1 MSEARSP
8 TPLSD
13 ADYEAIAAAVMETA
27 RGRWFMAEFAR
38 RNRQADTHQ
47 LLEAI
52 RRIERVV
59 GLQGPQSQP
68 DLEPDLGETAAL
80 ISDLRIDLER
90 ISGKAQDRASGL
102 AARIEA
108 AAGTIVAA
116 TENVQ
121 EAAWHLRESG
131 ASEALCDELDRHA
144 AAIGAAIGQ
153 IDGTVRRIDKIADTV
168 AMLDSSL
175 RAFADLAAASNA
187 KSEQESDARALPF
200 EPGLRL
206 REAAPLGSYDDIE
219 IVEIRDTD
227 PEAGAP
233 LLISETAAADTRVG
247 TVHLLEEDI
256 VFSEIGQEPAP
267 KPLPQSSGTSE
278 TALRDIEAL
287 PTDRKLAYFA

>member
-38 RNRQADTHQ
+38 RNRQADTKQ
-47 LLEAI
+47 LLNAI
-52 RRIERVV
+52 GRIERVV
-59 GLQGPQSQP
+59 GLQAAQP
-68 DLEPDLGETAAL
+68 NLEPDLGETAAL

-90 ISGKAQDRASGL
+90 ISGKAEDRASGL

-108 AAGTIVAA
+108 AAGTIVTA
-116 TENVQ
+116 TEGVQ
-121 EAAWHLRESG
+121 EAAWNLRESG

-144 AAIGAAIGQ
+144 AGIAAAIAR

-175 RAFADLAAASNA
+175 RVFTELTASPAPGSERNAAGP
-187 KSEQESDARALPF
+187 AL
-200 EPGLRL
+200 ERVHDLRL
-206 REAAPLGSYDDIE
+206 REAVPLDSYDDIE
-219 IVEIRDTD
+219 IVEIGET
-227 PEAGAP
+227 GAP
-233 LLISETAAADTRVG
+233 AASDPVPVAEKAAADPRLG

-256 VFSEIGQEPAP
+256 VFSEIDSEPAP
-267 KPLPQSSGTSE
+267 ELARPGRGTSE
-278 TALRDIEAL
+278 SALREIDAL
-287 PTDRKLAYFA
+287 PADRKLAYFA